1 MQRKTRIQL
10 ARDFVKTWS
19 DPTRGHEDKDR
30 QTFLINLIDQVFE
43 IHDYPNYI
51 LFEKNVTVPENGEN
65 HVKHIDGYIPSTRV
79 MIEMKGRGIDLA
91 KKYHQSGGAE
101 LTPFEQAQRYS
112 NYLPIDEKPRWIIVS
127 DFDELDIHDMNKPL
141 NAPKI
146 IKLKDLP
153 QKFRELEFMID
164 VHQQQIID
172 EQQISTAAGELVAK
186 IYDKLAAAYEQ
197 GANLE
202 DEHVQQ
208 SLNILIVRLV
218 FLMYVDDTRLFGQDN
233 LFEKYLE
240 RREPQD
246 IRGGLINLF
255 KVLDQPIDQ
264 RDPFLSDELKA
275 FPYVNGG
282 MFSNENII
290 IPQFTPELKD
300 LIVNE
305 ASKGFNWS
313 GISPTIFGAVFE
325 STLNP
330 ETRRFGGMHYT
341 SIENI
346 HKVIDPLFLD
356 DLKAELAKIKNMGV
370 ISQRDAAVD
379 RFLEKIGQLKFFD
392 PACGSG
398 NFLTETYLSLR
409 DLEDQAA
416 LLKQG
421 TLTALALDGYHVKIT
436 NFYGIEINDFAV
448 SVAKTAMWIAEA
460 QTMQRSQ
467 DRGIYTNKEFF
478 PLTTNVGIHEGNAL
492 RMDWTQIVK
501 PYECDYIMGN
511 PPFIGLTSLPAKDKE
526 LKEQQ
531 KKDMSLVFQDLPK
544 HGKLDYVTG
553 WYEKAVAYMRDTSI
567 KAAFVSTNSIT
578 QGEQVGILW
587 KHLIDKHNVK
597 INFAYRSFIWNNEAT
612 QTAHVHCVII
622 GFSIRDFKNDKII
635 FNEDGKSKKQK
646 ANHINGYL
654 IDYKDIYIQ
663 SRKKLPPLGLPE
675 IHKGSQPT
683 DGGGLVIKPQEKVE
697 LIQKYP
703 ELEAVIKPYIGS
715 NEFIKG
721 KQRYC
726 LWLENVDLAL
736 YRKNSEIKRRMK
748 IVTNA
753 RAKSTTRSV
762 REDDIKTPYLF
773 TQRRQPTTD
782 YLAIPE
788 VSSENREY
796 IPIGFLSK
804 NVIASNKLYLIP
816 TINKWMLGMLESSVH
831 MAWMR
836 TVAGRLEM
844 RYSYSPSVY
853 TNFPWIKLDETQRTK
868 IAKTAQGIL
877 DARKLYPDSSLA
889 DLYDNDFMPIE
900 LRKAHEANDKAVLKA
915 YGLKP
920 SASEAEIVQHLFKMY
935 EQLTEK

>member
-79 MIEMKGRGIDLA
+79 MIEMKGRGIDLT
-91 KKYHQSGGAE
+91 KKYQQSDGAE

-141 NAPKI
+141 NAPKV

-186 IYDKLAAAYEQ
+186 IYDKLTAAYEQ
-197 GANLE
+197 GASLE

-264 RDPFLSDELKA
+264 RDPFLSDELKV

-282 MFSNENII
+282 MFSNEDII

-330 ETRRFGGMHYT
+330 ETRRSGGMHYT

-356 DLKAELAKIKNMGV
+356 DLKADLAKIKNMGV

-409 DLEDQAA
+409 DLEDQAT

-492 RMDWTQIVK
+492 RMDWAKIVK

-511 PPFIGLTSLPAKDKE
+511 PPFIGYSLQNKNQKDDVKQ
-526 LKEQQ
+526 LFGTVKN
-531 KKDMSLVFQDLPK
+531 S
-544 HGKLDYVTG
+544 GKLDYVSC
-553 WYEKAVAYMRDTSI
+553 WFSKATEFMQKTSI
-567 KAAFVSTNSIT
+567 HAAFVSTNSIA
-578 QGEQVGILW
+578 QGISVPTLW
-587 KHLIDKHNVK
+587 KLLIEKYGIT
-597 INFAYRSFIWNNEAT
+597 INFAYRSFVWNNEAT
-612 QTAHVHCVII
+612 NKAHVHVVII
-622 GFSIRDFKNDKII
+622 GFSNKNYENVEKII
-635 FNEDGKSKKQK
+635 FNGNKTTKAKNINPYLIDSSNVFIDVRKKALCDAPVMRRGCQPTDNGNLILSPEEKDKLITDYPEAKKFIHRFLMGSDMIKNNYRYCIWLVDVAPNEYRNIKPIVSRIEKVRQFRLKSKK
-646 ANHINGYL
+646 AAT
-654 IDYKDIYIQ
+654 
-663 SRKKLPPLGLPE
+663 RKKAETPMLFDEHNAP
-675 IHKGSQPT
+675 IA
-683 DGGGLVIKPQEKVE
+683 DYI
-697 LIQKYP
+697 
-703 ELEAVIKPYIGS
+703 AVP
-715 NEFIKG
+715 
-721 KQRYC
+721 
-726 LWLENVDLAL
+726 
-736 YRKNSEIKRRMK
+736 
-748 IVTNA
+748 
-753 RAKSTTRSV
+753 
-762 REDDIKTPYLF
+762 KT
-773 TQRRQPTTD
+773 
-782 YLAIPE
+782 
-788 VSSENREY
+788 SSENRNY
-796 IPIGFLSK
+796 IPMDYFDKS
-804 NVIASNKLYLIP
+804 VIPGDALRIVPNATLFDFGL
-816 TINKWMLGMLESSVH
+816 LESSVH

-836 TVAGRLEM
+836 TVAGRM
-844 RYSYSPSVY
+844 KSDYSYSNTIVY
-853 TNFPWIKLDETQRTK
+853 NNFPWPVIDDKTKAK

-877 DARKLYPDSSLA
+877 DARKLYPNSSLA
-889 DLYDNDFMPIE
+889 DLYDPLTMPIE

-920 SASEAEIVQHLFKMY
+920 SASETEIVQHLFKMY
-935 EQLTEK
+935 EQLTKK

>member
-79 MIEMKGRGIDLA
+79 MIEMKGRGIDLN
-91 KKYHQSGGAE
+91 KKYQQSDDAE

-264 RDPFLSDELKA
+264 RDPFLSDELKT

-282 MFSNENII
+282 MFSNEDII

-330 ETRRFGGMHYT
+330 ETRRSGGMHYT

-356 DLKAELAKIKNMGV
+356 DLKAELTKIKNMGV

-379 RFLEKIGQLKFFD
+379 RFLEKISQLKFFD

-409 DLEDQAA
+409 DLEDQAT

-492 RMDWTQIVK
+492 RMDWAEIVK

-511 PPFIGLTSLPAKDKE
+511 PPFVGAMYSS
-526 LKEQQ
+526 KEQ
-531 KKDMSLVFQDLPK
+531 KEDLKLVFQNTVK
-544 HGKLDYVTG
+544 KLGEIDYVSG
-553 WYEKAVAYMRDTSI
+553 WYKKAIDFMSSTTI
-567 KAAFVSTNSIT
+567 HTAFVSTNSIT
-578 QGEQVGILW
+578 QGQQVSLLW
-587 KHLIDKHNVK
+587 KPLFKLGLT
-597 INFAYRSFIWNNEAT
+597 INFAYRTFIWNNEASH
-612 QTAHVHCVII
+612 TAHVHCVII
-622 GFSIRDFKNDKII
+622 GFSAFEDDNKKFIFDGNKRIEVKHINPYLNQGNTVFIDSRTKPLCKVPEIRFGSMPRDGGNFILTSEEKNKIEKSEPEI
-635 FNEDGKSKKQK
+635 SQYIHSYLGASEFLHGKS
-646 ANHINGYL
+646 
-654 IDYKDIYIQ
+654 
-663 SRKKLPPLGLPE
+663 
-675 IHKGSQPT
+675 
-683 DGGGLVIKPQEKVE
+683 
-697 LIQKYP
+697 
-703 ELEAVIKPYIGS
+703 
-715 NEFIKG
+715 
-721 KQRYC
+721 RYC
-726 LWLENVDLAL
+726 LWLKDANPTDI
-736 YRKNSEIKRRMK
+736 RKSPFIKGRIEKVK
-748 IVTNA
+748 IFREA
-753 RAKSTTRSV
+753 SKAEGTRKFA
-762 REDDIKTPYLF
+762 KTPTLF
-773 TQRRQPTTD
+773 AQIAQPD
-782 YLAIPE
+782 SSYIAIPKT
-788 VSSENREY
+788 SSQRREY
-796 IPIGFLSK
+796 IPMGFLDES
-804 NVIASNKLYLIP
+804 VIASDLLFLIP
-816 TINKWMLGMLESSVH
+816 NATLYNFGVLSSNTH
-831 MAWMR
+831 NAWVR
-836 TVAGRLEM
+836 IVAGRLKSDY
-844 RYSYSPSVY
+844 RYSKNIVY
-853 TNFPWIKLDETQRTK
+853 NNFPWPVIDDKAKAK
-868 IAKTAQGIL
+868 IEKTAQGIL
-877 DARKLYPDSSLA
+877 DARKLYPNSSLA
-889 DLYDNDFMPIE
+889 DLYDPLTMPIE

-920 SASEAEIVQHLFKMY
+920 SASEAEIVQHLFEMY

>member
-79 MIEMKGRGIDLA
+79 MIEMKGRGIDLT
-91 KKYHQSGGAE
+91 KKYLQSDGAK

-186 IYDKLAAAYEQ
+186 IYDKLAVAYEQ
-197 GANLE
+197 GASLK

-208 SLNILIVRLV
+208 SLNVLIVRLV

-264 RDPFLSDELKA
+264 RDPFLSDELKV

-282 MFSNENII
+282 MFSNEDII

-330 ETRRFGGMHYT
+330 ETRRSGGMHYT

-356 DLKAELAKIKNMGV
+356 DLKVELTKIKNMGV

-379 RFLEKIGQLKFFD
+379 RFLEKIGHLKFFD

-409 DLEDQAA
+409 DLEDQAT

-492 RMDWTQIVK
+492 RMDWTKIVK
-501 PYECDYIMGN
+501 PYELNYIMGN
-511 PPFIGLTSLPAKDKE
+511 PPFVGHQWRTDS
-526 LKEQQ
+526 QVS
-531 KKDMSLVFQDLPK
+531 DMKLVFSDLKK
-544 HGKLDYVTG
+544 HGKLDYVAS
-553 WYEKAVAYMRDTSI
+553 WYAKSAKYMQGTTI
-567 KAAFVSTNSIT
+567 KSALVSTNSIC
-578 QGEQVGILW
+578 QGEPVSILW
-587 KHLIDKHNVK
+587 KYLTDKYNVE
-597 INFAYRSFIWNNEAT
+597 IQFAYRTFVWTNEAKNE
-612 QTAHVHCVII
+612 AKVHCVIV
-622 GFSIRDFKNDKII
+622 GFSTYHIDDNKYLFDENG
-635 FNEDGKSKKQK
+635 NVS
-646 ANHINGYL
+646 NVSHINGYL
-654 IDYKDIYIQ
+654 IASPDIYVK
-663 SRKKLPPLGLPE
+663 SRGAGLYKN
-675 IHKGSQPT
+675 HKVTKGSQPT
-683 DGGGLVIKPQEKVE
+683 DGGNLLLTEKEAQEFTESYHDKASLVHRFM
-697 LIQKYP
+697 
-703 ELEAVIKPYIGS
+703 GS
-715 NEFIKG
+715 SEFLNNK
-721 KQRYC
+721 KRYC
-726 LWLENVDLAL
+726 LWLYGVDPSMYSRNRFIADRLEKVREMRLAS
-736 YRKNSEIKRRMK
+736 KTS
-748 IVTNA
+748 
-753 RAKSTTRSV
+753 SV
-762 REDDIKTPYLF
+762 REQAQTPALF
-773 TQRRQPTTD
+773 TQIRQPNTK
-782 YLAIPE
+782 YLAIPR
-788 VSSENREY
+788 VSSGKREY
-796 IPIGFLSK
+796 IPIGYEDSD
-804 NVIASNKLYLIP
+804 VIASDALLVLPNADLFIFGLL
-816 TINKWMLGMLESSVH
+816 NSSVH
-831 MAWMR
+831 NSWMR
-836 TVAGRLEM
+836 TVCGRLKSDY
-844 RYSYSPSVY
+844 RYSSSIYSNLPWPDNI
-853 TNFPWIKLDETQRTK
+853 TNEQRHKVEFT
-868 IAKTAQGIL
+868 AKEII
-877 DARKLYPDSSLA
+877 DARKLYPNASLA
-889 DLYDNDFMPIE
+889 DLYNPLTMPIE
-900 LRKAHEANDKAVLKA
+900 LRKAHRKNDKVVLKA

-935 EQLTEK
+935 EQLTKK

>member
-79 MIEMKGRGIDLA
+79 MIEMKGRGIDLT
-91 KKYHQSGGAE
+91 KKYHQSDGAE

-112 NYLPIDEKPRWIIVS
+112 NYLPIDEKPRWIIIS

-141 NAPKI
+141 NAPKV

-186 IYDKLAAAYEQ
+186 IYDKLAVAYEQ
-197 GANLE
+197 GASLE

-282 MFSNENII
+282 MFSNEDII

-330 ETRRFGGMHYT
+330 ETRRSGGMHYT

-356 DLKAELAKIKNMGV
+356 DLKAELTKIKNMGV
-370 ISQRDAAVD
+370 ISQRDTAVD

-409 DLEDQAA
+409 DLEDQAT

-511 PPFIGLTSLPAKDKE
+511 PPFIGYSLQS
-526 LKEQQ
+526 KEQ
-531 KKDMSLVFQDLPK
+531 KDDVKQLFGAVKNS
-544 HGKLDYVTG
+544 GKLDYVSC
-553 WYEKAVAYMRDTSI
+553 WFLKATEFMQKTSI
-567 KAAFVSTNSIT
+567 HAAFVSTNSIV
-578 QGEQVGILW
+578 QGISVPTLW
-587 KHLIDKHNVK
+587 KMLIEEYGIA
-597 INFAYRSFIWNNEAT
+597 INFAYRSFVWDNEAASK
-612 QTAHVHCVII
+612 AHVHVVII
-622 GFSIRDFKNDKII
+622 GFSNKNYESTEKLIFCENEVIKANNINPYLIDSSNVFIDVRKKALCDAPVMRRGCQPTDKGNLILSPEEKDKLI
-635 FNEDGKSKKQK
+635 ADYPEAKKFIHRFLMGSDMIKNNYRYCIWLVDVAPNEYRNIKPIVNRIEKVRQFRLKSKKAATCKK
-646 ANHINGYL
+646 AETPMLFDEHNAPIA
-654 IDYKDIYIQ
+654 DYI
-663 SRKKLPPLGLPE
+663 
-675 IHKGSQPT
+675 
-683 DGGGLVIKPQEKVE
+683 
-697 LIQKYP
+697 
-703 ELEAVIKPYIGS
+703 AVP
-715 NEFIKG
+715 
-721 KQRYC
+721 
-726 LWLENVDLAL
+726 
-736 YRKNSEIKRRMK
+736 
-748 IVTNA
+748 
-753 RAKSTTRSV
+753 
-762 REDDIKTPYLF
+762 KT
-773 TQRRQPTTD
+773 
-782 YLAIPE
+782 
-788 VSSENREY
+788 SSENRNY
-796 IPIGFLSK
+796 IPMDYFDKS
-804 NVIASNKLYLIP
+804 VIPGDALRIIP
-816 TINKWMLGMLESSVH
+816 NATLFDFGLLESSVH

-836 TVAGRLEM
+836 TVAGRM
-844 RYSYSPSVY
+844 KSDYSYSNTIVY
-853 TNFPWIKLDETQRTK
+853 NNFPWPVIDDKTKAK

-877 DARKLYPDSSLA
+877 DARKLYPNSSLA
-889 DLYDNDFMPIE
+889 DLYDPLTMPIE

>member
-1 MQRKTRIQL
+1 MERKTRIQL
-10 ARDFVKTWS
+10 ARDFVETWS

-79 MIEMKGRGIDLA
+79 MIEMKGRGIDLT
-91 KKYHQSGGAE
+91 KKYLQSDGTK

-141 NAPKI
+141 NAPKV

-186 IYDKLAAAYEQ
+186 IYDKLAVAYEQ
-197 GANLE
+197 GASLK
-202 DEHVQQ
+202 DEHIQQ
-208 SLNILIVRLV
+208 SLNVLIVRLV

-264 RDPFLSDELKA
+264 RDPFLSDELKV

-282 MFSNENII
+282 MFSNEDII

-330 ETRRFGGMHYT
+330 ETRRSGGMHYT

-356 DLKAELAKIKNMGV
+356 DLKVELTKIKNMGV

-409 DLEDQAA
+409 DLEDQAT

-492 RMDWTQIVK
+492 RMDWAKIVK
-501 PYECDYIMGN
+501 PYELNYIMGN
-511 PPFIGLTSLPAKDKE
+511 PPFVGHQWRTDS
-526 LKEQQ
+526 QVS
-531 KKDMSLVFQDLPK
+531 DMKLVFSDLKK
-544 HGKLDYVTG
+544 HGKLDYVAS
-553 WYEKAVAYMRDTSI
+553 WYAKSAKYMQGTTI
-567 KAAFVSTNSIT
+567 KSALVSTNSIC
-578 QGEQVGILW
+578 QGEPVSILW
-587 KHLIDKHNVK
+587 KYLTDKYNVE
-597 INFAYRSFIWNNEAT
+597 IQFAYRTFVWTNEAKDE
-612 QTAHVHCVII
+612 AKVHCVIV
-622 GFSIRDFKNDKII
+622 GFSTYHIDDNKYLFDENG
-635 FNEDGKSKKQK
+635 NVS
-646 ANHINGYL
+646 NVSHINGYL
-654 IDYKDIYIQ
+654 IASPDIYVKSRGAGLYKDH
-663 SRKKLPPLGLPE
+663 KVT
-675 IHKGSQPT
+675 KGSQPT
-683 DGGGLVIKPQEKVE
+683 DGGNLLLTEKEAQEFTESYPNKASLVHRFM
-697 LIQKYP
+697 
-703 ELEAVIKPYIGS
+703 GS
-715 NEFIKG
+715 SEFLNNK
-721 KQRYC
+721 KRYC
-726 LWLENVDLAL
+726 LWLYGVDPSMYSRNRFIADRLEKVREMRLAS
-736 YRKNSEIKRRMK
+736 KTS
-748 IVTNA
+748 
-753 RAKSTTRSV
+753 SV
-762 REDDIKTPYLF
+762 REQAQTPALF
-773 TQRRQPTTD
+773 TQIRQPNTK
-782 YLAIPE
+782 YLAIPR
-788 VSSENREY
+788 VSSGKREY
-796 IPIGFLSK
+796 IPIGYEDSD
-804 NVIASNKLYLIP
+804 VIASDALLVLPNADLFIFGLL
-816 TINKWMLGMLESSVH
+816 NSSVH
-831 MAWMR
+831 NSWMR
-836 TVAGRLEM
+836 TVCGRLKSDY
-844 RYSYSPSVY
+844 RYSSSIYSNLPWPDNI
-853 TNFPWIKLDETQRTK
+853 TNEQRHKVEST
-868 IAKTAQGIL
+868 AKEIIDT
-877 DARKLYPDSSLA
+877 RKLYPNASLA
-889 DLYDNDFMPIE
+889 DLYNPLTMPIE
-900 LRKAHEANDKAVLKA
+900 LRKAHRKNDKVVLKA

>member
-1 MQRKTRIQL
+1 MERKTRIQL

-79 MIEMKGRGIDLA
+79 MIEMKGRGVDLT
-91 KKYHQSGGAE
+91 KKYQQSDGAE

-141 NAPKI
+141 NAPKV

-186 IYDKLAAAYEQ
+186 IYDKLAVAYEQ
-197 GANLE
+197 GASLK

-208 SLNILIVRLV
+208 SLNVLIVRLV

-282 MFSNENII
+282 MFSNEDII

-330 ETRRFGGMHYT
+330 ETRRSGGMHYT

-356 DLKAELAKIKNMGV
+356 DLKVELTKIKNMGV

-409 DLEDQAA
+409 DLEDQAT

-492 RMDWTQIVK
+492 RMDWAKIVK
-501 PYECDYIMGN
+501 PYELNYIMGN
-511 PPFIGLTSLPAKDKE
+511 PPFVGHQWRTDS
-526 LKEQQ
+526 QVS
-531 KKDMSLVFQDLPK
+531 DMKLVFSDLKK
-544 HGKLDYVTG
+544 HGKLDYVAS
-553 WYEKAVAYMRDTSI
+553 WYAKSAKYMQGTTI
-567 KAAFVSTNSIT
+567 KSALVSTNSIC
-578 QGEQVGILW
+578 QGEPVSILW
-587 KHLIDKHNVK
+587 KYLTDKYNVE
-597 INFAYRSFIWNNEAT
+597 IQFAYRTFVWTNEAKDE
-612 QTAHVHCVII
+612 AKVHCVIV
-622 GFSIRDFKNDKII
+622 GFSTYHIDDNKYLFDENG
-635 FNEDGKSKKQK
+635 NVS
-646 ANHINGYL
+646 NVSHINGYL
-654 IDYKDIYIQ
+654 IASPDIYVKSRGAGLYKDH
-663 SRKKLPPLGLPE
+663 KVT
-675 IHKGSQPT
+675 KGSQPT
-683 DGGGLVIKPQEKVE
+683 DGGNLLLTEKEAQEFTESYSDKASLVHRFM
-697 LIQKYP
+697 
-703 ELEAVIKPYIGS
+703 GS
-715 NEFIKG
+715 SEFLNNK
-721 KQRYC
+721 KRYC
-726 LWLENVDLAL
+726 LWLYGVDPSMYSRNRFIADRLEKVREMRLAS
-736 YRKNSEIKRRMK
+736 KTS
-748 IVTNA
+748 
-753 RAKSTTRSV
+753 SV
-762 REDDIKTPYLF
+762 REQAQTPALF
-773 TQRRQPTTD
+773 TQIRQPNTK
-782 YLAIPE
+782 YLAIPR
-788 VSSENREY
+788 VSSGKREY
-796 IPIGFLSK
+796 IPIGYEDSD
-804 NVIASNKLYLIP
+804 VIASDALLVLPNADLFIFGLL
-816 TINKWMLGMLESSVH
+816 NSSVH
-831 MAWMR
+831 NSWMR
-836 TVAGRLEM
+836 TVCGRLKSDY
-844 RYSYSPSVY
+844 RYSSSIYSNLPWPDNI
-853 TNFPWIKLDETQRTK
+853 TNEQRHKVEST
-868 IAKTAQGIL
+868 AKEII
-877 DARKLYPDSSLA
+877 DARKLYPNASLA
-889 DLYDNDFMPIE
+889 DLYNPLTMPIE
-900 LRKAHEANDKAVLKA
+900 LRKAHRKNDKVVLKA

-935 EQLTEK
+935 EQLTENNSEK

>member
-79 MIEMKGRGIDLA
+79 MIEMKGRGIDLN
-91 KKYHQSGGAE
+91 KKYQQSDDAE

-264 RDPFLSDELKA
+264 RDPFLSDELKT

-282 MFSNENII
+282 MFSNEDII

-330 ETRRFGGMHYT
+330 ETRRSGGMHYT

-356 DLKAELAKIKNMGV
+356 DLKAELTKIKNMGV

-379 RFLEKIGQLKFFD
+379 RFLEKISQLKFFD

-409 DLEDQAA
+409 DLEDQAT

-492 RMDWTQIVK
+492 RMDWAEIVK

-511 PPFIGLTSLPAKDKE
+511 PPFVGAMYSS
-526 LKEQQ
+526 KEQ
-531 KKDMSLVFQDLPK
+531 KEDLKLVFQNTVK
-544 HGKLDYVTG
+544 KLGEIDYVSG
-553 WYEKAVAYMRDTSI
+553 WYKKAIDFMSSTTI
-567 KAAFVSTNSIT
+567 HTAFVSTNSIT
-578 QGEQVGILW
+578 QGQQVSLLW
-587 KHLIDKHNVK
+587 KPLFKLGLT
-597 INFAYRSFIWNNEAT
+597 INFAYRTFIWNNEASH
-612 QTAHVHCVII
+612 TAHVHCVII
-622 GFSIRDFKNDKII
+622 GFSAFEDDNKKFIFDGNKRIEVKHINPYLNQGNTVFIDSRTKPLCKVPEIRFGSMPRDGGNFILTSEEKNKIEKSEPEI
-635 FNEDGKSKKQK
+635 AQYIHSYLGASEFLHGKS
-646 ANHINGYL
+646 
-654 IDYKDIYIQ
+654 
-663 SRKKLPPLGLPE
+663 
-675 IHKGSQPT
+675 
-683 DGGGLVIKPQEKVE
+683 
-697 LIQKYP
+697 
-703 ELEAVIKPYIGS
+703 
-715 NEFIKG
+715 
-721 KQRYC
+721 RYC
-726 LWLENVDLAL
+726 LWLKDANPTDI
-736 YRKNSEIKRRMK
+736 RKSPFIKGRIEKVK
-748 IVTNA
+748 IFREA
-753 RAKSTTRSV
+753 SKAEGTRKFA
-762 REDDIKTPYLF
+762 KTPTLF
-773 TQRRQPTTD
+773 AQIAQPD
-782 YLAIPE
+782 SSYIAIPKT
-788 VSSENREY
+788 SSQRREY
-796 IPIGFLSK
+796 IPMGFLDES
-804 NVIASNKLYLIP
+804 VIASDLLFLIP
-816 TINKWMLGMLESSVH
+816 NATLYNFGVLSSNTH
-831 MAWMR
+831 NAWVR
-836 TVAGRLEM
+836 IVAGRLKSDY
-844 RYSYSPSVY
+844 RYSKNIVY
-853 TNFPWIKLDETQRTK
+853 NNFPWPVIDDKAKAK
-868 IAKTAQGIL
+868 IEKTAQGIL
-877 DARKLYPDSSLA
+877 DARKLYPNSSLA
-889 DLYDNDFMPIE
+889 DLYDPLTMPIE

-920 SASEAEIVQHLFKMY
+920 SASEAEIVQHLFEMY

>member
-79 MIEMKGRGIDLA
+79 MIEMKGRGTDLT

-264 RDPFLSDELKA
+264 RDPFLSDELKV

-282 MFSNENII
+282 MFSNEDII

-305 ASKGFNWS
+305 ASKGFDWS

-330 ETRRFGGMHYT
+330 ETRRSGGMHYT

-356 DLKAELAKIKNMGV
+356 DLKAELTKIKNMGV
-370 ISQRDAAVD
+370 ISQRDTAVD

-409 DLEDQAA
+409 DLEDQAT

-492 RMDWTQIVK
+492 RMDWTEIVK

-511 PPFIGLTSLPAKDKE
+511 PPFIANNGRVTDEKGSSVSTMTS
-526 LKEQQ
+526 EQ
-531 KKDMSLVFQDLPK
+531 KADRKALF
-544 HGKLDYVTG
+544 GNAGNCLDYVAC
-553 WYEKAVAYMRDTSI
+553 WFEKTALFIDGTTVQC
-567 KAAFVSTNSIT
+567 AFVSTDSIT
-578 QGEQVGILW
+578 QGQQAVALW
-587 KHLIDKHNVK
+587 SKLFSQNIV
-597 INFAYRSFIWNNEAT
+597 INYAYTSFIWDSEAKSKGT
-612 QTAHVHCVII
+612 VFVVII
-622 GFSIRDFKNDKII
+622 GFSNKLIESKEKYLFTDENKIKVDNINAYLHDAGNIFIKTRSTPLNTSLKMIR
-635 FNEDGKSKKQK
+635 
-646 ANHINGYL
+646 
-654 IDYKDIYIQ
+654 
-663 SRKKLPPLGLPE
+663 
-675 IHKGSQPT
+675 GSQPT
-683 DGGGLVIKPQEKVE
+683 DHNNLILSKTEKDKF
-697 LIQKYP
+697 IQKYP
-703 ELEAVIKPYIGS
+703 SYAKYVKRYMMGNDFLNNKE
-715 NEFIKG
+715 
-721 KQRYC
+721 RYC
-726 LWLENVDLAL
+726 LWLVDATPNEIKHNPFIMERIKRVKEYREKSTKDATCKKAATPHLFDEIKNCKTTYLAL
-736 YRKNSEIKRRMK
+736 P
-748 IVTNA
+748 IVS
-753 RAKSTTRSV
+753 KG
-762 REDDIKTPYLF
+762 D
-773 TQRRQPTTD
+773 
-782 YLAIPE
+782 
-788 VSSENREY
+788 REY
-796 IPIGFLSK
+796 IPMAFLTPD
-804 NVIASNKLYLIP
+804 VISGNKLFEIEGATLIDFGIL
-816 TINKWMLGMLESSVH
+816 TSVVH
-831 MAWMR
+831 MSWTR
-836 TVAGRLEM
+836 ETCSWYGPS
-844 RYSYSPSVY
+844 YSYGNKIVY
-853 TNFPWIKLDETQRTK
+853 NNFPWPVIDDKTK
-868 IAKTAQGIL
+868 AKIEKTAQGIL
-877 DARKLYPDSSLA
+877 DARKLYPNSSLA
-889 DLYDNDFMPIE
+889 DLYDPLTMPIE

>member
-1 MQRKTRIQL
+1 MERKTRIQL

-51 LFEKNVTVPENGEN
+51 LFEKNVMVPENGEN

-79 MIEMKGRGIDLA
+79 MIEMKGRGIDLT
-91 KKYHQSGGAE
+91 KKYLQSDGAK

-141 NAPKI
+141 NAPKV

-186 IYDKLAAAYEQ
+186 IYDKLAVAYEQ
-197 GANLE
+197 GASLK

-208 SLNILIVRLV
+208 SLNVLIVRLV

-264 RDPFLSDELKA
+264 RDPFLSDELKV

-282 MFSNENII
+282 MFSNEDII

-330 ETRRFGGMHYT
+330 ETRRSGGMHYT

-356 DLKAELAKIKNMGV
+356 DLKVELTKIKNMGV

-409 DLEDQAA
+409 DLEDQAT

-492 RMDWTQIVK
+492 RMDWAKIVK

-511 PPFIGLTSLPAKDKE
+511 PPFIGYSLQNKD
-526 LKEQQ
+526 Q
-531 KKDMSLVFQDLPK
+531 KDDVKQLFGTVKNS
-544 HGKLDYVTG
+544 GKLDYVSC
-553 WYEKAVAYMRDTSI
+553 WFSKATEFMQKTSI
-567 KAAFVSTNSIT
+567 HAAFVSTNSIA
-578 QGEQVGILW
+578 QGISVPTLW
-587 KHLIDKHNVK
+587 KLLIEKYGIT
-597 INFAYRSFIWNNEAT
+597 INFAYRSFVWNNEAT
-612 QTAHVHCVII
+612 NKAHVHVVII
-622 GFSIRDFKNDKII
+622 GFSNKNYENVEKII
-635 FNEDGKSKKQK
+635 FNGNKTTKAKNINPYLIDSSNVFIDVRKKALCDAPVMRRGCQPTDNGNLILSPEEKDKLIADYPEAKKFIHRFLMGSDMIKNNYRYCIWLVDVAPNEYRNIKPIVNRIEKVRQFRLKSKKAATCKK
-646 ANHINGYL
+646 AETPMLFDEHNAPIA
-654 IDYKDIYIQ
+654 DYI
-663 SRKKLPPLGLPE
+663 
-675 IHKGSQPT
+675 
-683 DGGGLVIKPQEKVE
+683 
-697 LIQKYP
+697 
-703 ELEAVIKPYIGS
+703 AVP
-715 NEFIKG
+715 
-721 KQRYC
+721 
-726 LWLENVDLAL
+726 
-736 YRKNSEIKRRMK
+736 
-748 IVTNA
+748 
-753 RAKSTTRSV
+753 
-762 REDDIKTPYLF
+762 KT
-773 TQRRQPTTD
+773 
-782 YLAIPE
+782 
-788 VSSENREY
+788 SSENRNY
-796 IPIGFLSK
+796 IPMDYFDKS
-804 NVIASNKLYLIP
+804 VIPGDALRIIP
-816 TINKWMLGMLESSVH
+816 NATLFDFGLLESSVH

-836 TVAGRLEM
+836 TVAGRM
-844 RYSYSPSVY
+844 KSDYSYSNTIVY
-853 TNFPWIKLDETQRTK
+853 NNFPWPVIDDKTKAK

-877 DARKLYPDSSLA
+877 DARKLYPNSSLA
-889 DLYDNDFMPIE
+889 DLYDPLTMPIE

-935 EQLTEK
+935 EQLTENNSEK

>member
-1 MQRKTRIQL
+1 MERKTRIQL

-19 DPTRGHEDKDR
+19 DSTRGHEDKDR

-79 MIEMKGRGIDLA
+79 MIEMKGRGVDLT
-91 KKYHQSGGAE
+91 KKYQQSDGAE

-141 NAPKI
+141 NAPKV

-186 IYDKLAAAYEQ
+186 IYDKLAVAYEQ
-197 GANLE
+197 GASLK

-208 SLNILIVRLV
+208 SLNVLIVRLV

-282 MFSNENII
+282 MFSNEDII

-330 ETRRFGGMHYT
+330 ETRRSGGMHYT

-356 DLKAELAKIKNMGV
+356 DLKVELTKIKNMGV

-409 DLEDQAA
+409 DLEDQAT

-492 RMDWTQIVK
+492 RMDWAKIVK

-511 PPFIGLTSLPAKDKE
+511 PPFIGYSLQNKD
-526 LKEQQ
+526 Q
-531 KKDMSLVFQDLPK
+531 KDDVKQLFGTVKNS
-544 HGKLDYVTG
+544 GKLDYVSC
-553 WYEKAVAYMRDTSI
+553 WFLKATEFMQKTSI
-567 KAAFVSTNSIT
+567 HAAFVSTNSIA
-578 QGEQVGILW
+578 QGISVPTLW
-587 KHLIDKHNVK
+587 KLLIEKYGIT
-597 INFAYRSFIWNNEAT
+597 INFAYRSFVWNNEAT
-612 QTAHVHCVII
+612 NKAHVHVVII
-622 GFSIRDFKNDKII
+622 GFSNKNYENVEKII
-635 FNEDGKSKKQK
+635 FNGNKTTKAKNINPYLIDSSNVFIDVRKKALCDAPVMRRGCQPTDNGNLILSPEEKDKLIADYPEAKKFIHRFLMGSDMIKNNYRYCIWLVDVAPNEYRNIKPIVNRIEKVRQFRLKSKKAATCKK
-646 ANHINGYL
+646 AETPMLFDEHNAPIA
-654 IDYKDIYIQ
+654 DYI
-663 SRKKLPPLGLPE
+663 
-675 IHKGSQPT
+675 
-683 DGGGLVIKPQEKVE
+683 
-697 LIQKYP
+697 
-703 ELEAVIKPYIGS
+703 AVP
-715 NEFIKG
+715 
-721 KQRYC
+721 
-726 LWLENVDLAL
+726 
-736 YRKNSEIKRRMK
+736 
-748 IVTNA
+748 
-753 RAKSTTRSV
+753 
-762 REDDIKTPYLF
+762 KT
-773 TQRRQPTTD
+773 
-782 YLAIPE
+782 
-788 VSSENREY
+788 SSENRNY
-796 IPIGFLSK
+796 IPMDYFDKS
-804 NVIASNKLYLIP
+804 VIPGDALRIIP
-816 TINKWMLGMLESSVH
+816 NATLFDFGLLESSVH

-836 TVAGRLEM
+836 TVAGRM
-844 RYSYSPSVY
+844 KSDYSYSNTIVY
-853 TNFPWIKLDETQRTK
+853 NNFPWPVIDDKTKAK

-877 DARKLYPDSSLA
+877 DARKRYPNSSLA
-889 DLYDNDFMPIE
+889 DLYDPLTMPSQ

-935 EQLTEK
+935 EQLTENNSEK